1 MTMKSVVD
9 FFAVVKEDNF
19 LQRKTQMAM
28 DINTLI
34 KIAEEHS
41 FKFTATEL
49 QAFLGKMPEKDL
61 VSAVNPG
68 IGNRLHMNPR

>member
-1 MTMKSVVD
+1 MSMKSVVD
-9 FFAVVKEDNF
+9 FFAIVKEDKL
-19 LQRKTQMAM
+19 LQRRTQVAM

-34 KIAEEHS
+34 KIAEEYS
-41 FKFTATEL
+41 YKFTASEL

-61 VSAVNPG
+61 VSVVNPG